1 MSASK
6 KVSSASREVQKMNA
20 PDPKRLD
27 DCMFFKRLGFEL
39 SEEQK
44 KFRDAIYD
52 PNISMVICNAR
63 AGSGKA
69 QPKDTLIP
77 TPNGE
82 KKLGELNVGDYVFGR
97 DGKPTRVLGVFDQGL
112 LEAYRITFSDGRT
125 TICNGEHLWTYYSDT
140 THFLVTETLNSM
152 LQRQVYTGRNK
163 TPRYSVPLCDS
174 VEYCEKKYEIDP
186 YVVGVFLGDGSCLA
200 KRLTVSSSDE
210 ELVRTVSEICDFGS
224 YQRVHEKNYDWIFAY
239 KDGKRVNTKDFFANV
254 PELIGHSY
262 EKRIPEQ
269 YFYGSVEQRFSL
281 LQGLMDT
288 DGGIDYAQCRYN
300 VRFSTVNGGL
310 KDDIVR
316 LIRGLGYTVSVTED
330 RRLNKYPNTG
340 VCYNIYFKIPNDV
353 KTNLFRLSR
362 KKEKA
367 IQAKATD
374 KRRKYDR
381 IGIVGVERLPDKYD
395 MRCIYVDNPEHLY
408 LTNDFIV
415 THNTTL
421 AVATACLM
429 VECGLYD
436 DIFYCFSTNNGARES
451 LGFLPGSAEE
461 KEASFYE
468 PCLQALV
475 ACGYQPEKCVR
486 ELSPEGEKSGMAFVS
501 CRSHAFLRG
510 TNIGDRTILILDE
523 TQNCY
528 WDEIKKILTRV
539 KDGAKVVMIGH
550 IGQVDI
556 QKHPE
561 NSGFKAYINLFKDD
575 PYVKVCQLTKN
586 FRGHISEVADTMTAE
601 TFRKY
606 REMELPFSEEKISE

>member
-1 MSASK
+1 MANTK
-6 KVSSASREVQKMNA
+6 RKTTATTTDEAKMNA
-20 PDPKRLD
+20 PDPKKLD
-27 DCMFFKRLGFEL
+27 ECLFFKRLGFEL
-39 SEEQK
+39 SDEQK
-44 KFRDAIYD
+44 VFRDAIYD
-52 PNISMVICNAR
+52 QSIRMVACNAR
-63 AGSGKA
+63 SGSGKA
-69 QPKDTLIP
+69 QPKDTMIP
-77 TPNGE
+77 TPDGE
-82 KKLGELNVGDYVFGR
+82 KRLGELKVGNYVFGR
-97 DGKPTRVLGVFDQGL
+97 DGKPTKILGVFDQGY
-112 LEAYRITFSDGRT
+112 LEAYRITFTDGRT

-140 THFLVTETLNSM
+140 TPFLVTETLNSM
-152 LQRQVYTGRNK
+152 LQRQIYMGQYK
-163 TPRYSVPLCDS
+163 TPRYSVPLCSS
-174 VEYCEKKYEIDP
+174 VEYRKKEYDVDP
-186 YVVGVFLGDGSCLA
+186 YVVGAFLGDGCCLDS
-200 KRLTVSSSDE
+200 RLTISSSDE
-210 ELVRTVSEICDFGS
+210 ELVRTISEICDFGS
-224 YQRVHEKNYDWIFAY
+224 YQRVHEKNYSWIFT
-239 KDGKRVNTKDFFANV
+239 DREGKRVNTKDFFSNV

-288 DGGIDYAQCRYN
+288 DGGIDYAHNRYN

-316 LIRGLGYTVSVTED
+316 LIRGLGYMVSVNED
-330 RRLNKYPNTG
+330 KRPNKYPNTG

-353 KTNLFRLSR
+353 KSNLFRLSR

-367 IQAKATD
+367 MQAKATD
-374 KRRKYDR
+374 KRRRYDR
-381 IGIVGVERLPDKYD
+381 IGIIDVEKLPGKYD

-415 THNTTL
+415 THNTTI

-436 DIFYCFSTNNGARES
+436 EIFYCFSTNNGAKES

-468 PCLQALV
+468 PCLQALTT
-475 ACGYQPEKCVR
+475 CGYWPAKYVR
-486 ELSPEGEKSGMAFVS
+486 ELNPEGEKSETAFVS

-510 TNIGDRTILILDE
+510 TNISERTILILDE

-550 IGQVDI
+550 VGQIDI

-561 NSGFKAYINLFKDD
+561 NSGFKAYINLFKND
-575 PYVKVCQLTKN
+575 PLVKVCQLTKN
-586 FRGHISEVADTMTAE
+586 FRGHISEVADTMTSE
-601 TFRKY
+601 TFKKY
-606 REMELPFSEEKISE
+606 REMELPFPEDI